1 MSYIATTLDNLI
13 HQTAF
18 FNLTGG
24 NIIMIFSRKAKP
36 PNSLSLSIADA
47 DDFCACCDTTFCEV
61 VVLAVCC

>member
-24 NIIMIFSRKAKP
+24 NYHHDCRGLFI
-36 PNSLSLSIADA
+36 SLSCYRKRL
-47 DDFCACCDTTFCEV
+47 
-61 VVLAVCC
+61 